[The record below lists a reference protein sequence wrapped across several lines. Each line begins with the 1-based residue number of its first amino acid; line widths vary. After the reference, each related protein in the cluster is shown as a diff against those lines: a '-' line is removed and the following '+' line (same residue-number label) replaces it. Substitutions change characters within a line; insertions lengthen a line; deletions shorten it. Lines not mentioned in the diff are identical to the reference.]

1 MMKNYRKERSSSSS
15 ETPRIEAAF
24 RRDDGKWCAWPSLCV
39 SLFWHDKYWKYKIH
53 TRTSIRT
60 HSTLLSAFCTTPWV
74 SGRRGKKPE
83 PCAPMTRHCTSN
95 SHHSHTQS
103 EEIFAFD
110 HTSFHTVFFLCV
122 APFREGDA
130 WRGRV
135 NLYREIEAIQLSCFS
150 IVLDACFTSSV
161 DSNYKRC
168 FEIKIIFRQER
179 ERLGM
184 EKGISNLFWPK
195 VFGARFPPGTC
206 AGWCSTRKKGP
217 HVVWLGDGRKD
228 SKKKYK

>member
-110 HTSFHTVFFLCV
+110 HTSFHTVFFVCCTISGGRCLKRTSESISRDWSHTTFMLFYRSRCMFHELC
-122 APFREGDA
+122 R
-130 WRGRV
+130 
-135 NLYREIEAIQLSCFS
+135 
-150 IVLDACFTSSV
+150 
-161 DSNYKRC
+161 
-168 FEIKIIFRQER
+168 
-179 ERLGM
+179 
-184 EKGISNLFWPK
+184 
-195 VFGARFPPGTC
+195 
-206 AGWCSTRKKGP
+206 
-217 HVVWLGDGRKD
+217 
-228 SKKKYK
+228 